1 LDLQIRFKVCTCA
14 YAHAHPEAPLPLEIP
29 SHVLPPVET
38 PEATAL
44 PHEAPSHV
52 RPCQVRRL
60 GGGVYVVQASWSM
73 EDHGSV
79 RRVSLGGR

>member
-1 LDLQIRFKVCTCA
+1 LKFA
-14 YAHAHPEAPLPLEIP
+14 FPLMLCE
-29 SHVLPPVET
+29 VW
-38 PEATAL
+38 
-44 PHEAPSHV
+44 
-52 RPCQVRRL
+52 RL

>member
-1 LDLQIRFKVCTCA
+1 MHFLYSVG
-14 YAHAHPEAPLPLEIP
+14 EAEK
-29 SHVLPPVET
+29 ED
-38 PEATAL
+38 
-44 PHEAPSHV
+44 
-52 RPCQVRRL
+52 CQVRRL

>member
-1 LDLQIRFKVCTCA
+1 MSSL
-14 YAHAHPEAPLPLEIP
+14 IP
-29 SHVLPPVET
+29 FWKAALALVLKCYE
-38 PEATAL
+38 
-44 PHEAPSHV
+44 H
-52 RPCQVRRL
+52 CQVRRL

>member
-1 LDLQIRFKVCTCA
+1 MDLFSFLSFHFMCVTVMVVTGHSVALSRR
-14 YAHAHPEAPLPLEIP
+14 
-29 SHVLPPVET
+29 SHLFSTMSSLHDVLVYD
-38 PEATAL
+38 
-44 PHEAPSHV
+44 SY
-52 RPCQVRRL
+52 QVRCL

>member
-1 LDLQIRFKVCTCA
+1 MDLFSILSFHFMCVTVTVVTGHLVALNRR
-14 YAHAHPEAPLPLEIP
+14 
-29 SHVLPPVET
+29 SHIFSTMSSLHDVVV
-38 PEATAL
+38 
-44 PHEAPSHV
+44 HDS
-52 RPCQVRRL
+52 CQVRHL

>member
-1 LDLQIRFKVCTCA
+1 MDLFSFLSFHFMCVTVTVVTGHFVALSRC
-14 YAHAHPEAPLPLEIP
+14 
-29 SHVLPPVET
+29 SHLFSKMSSLHDVLV
-38 PEATAL
+38 
-44 PHEAPSHV
+44 HDN
-52 RPCQVRRL
+52 CQVRRL

>member
-1 LDLQIRFKVCTCA
+1 MSSLHD
-14 YAHAHPEAPLPLEIP
+14 
-29 SHVLPPVET
+29 VLV
-38 PEATAL
+38 
-44 PHEAPSHV
+44 HDS
-52 RPCQVRRL
+52 CQVWRL